1 VVQAE
6 GAEALGGAV
15 AKRILT
21 AEQVAEIKAAG
32 ALRLTLS
39 NKHLALRFGVSPDHI
54 KNVIH
59 NEACRRRKQRKRERE
74 RRLLANLAKFD
85 NTATFTVQKI

>member
-1 VVQAE
+1 
-6 GAEALGGAV
+6 V

-59 NEACRRRKQRKRERE
+59 NEVCRRRKQRERE

-85 NTATFTVQKI
+85 NTATFTVQKT

>member
-1 VVQAE
+1 M
-6 GAEALGGAV
+6 

-21 AEQVAEIKAAG
+21 DEQVAEIKAAG

-39 NKHLALRFGVSPDHI
+39 NKHLALRFGVSPHHI

-59 NEACRRRKQRKRERE
+59 NEVCKRRKRRERE
-74 RRLLANLAKFD
+74 RLLRLNAAKLANP
-85 NTATFTVQKI
+85 ATVSVKKP

>member
-1 VVQAE
+1 MAN
-6 GAEALGGAV
+6 
-15 AKRILT
+15 RILT
-21 AEQVAEIKAAG
+21 ADQVAEIKAAG

-59 NEACRRRKQRKRERE
+59 NEVCRRRKQRERE
-74 RRLLANLAKFD
+74 RRLLANTATVT
-85 NTATFTVQKI
+85 NTATVSVQKP